1 MVQAVTAQVKAVAS
15 KRGVLPLVILAIA
28 FLIGSYLLA
37 TKKQLVPVAPEERV
51 WAVDVIPASY
61 ADVQP
66 ELTLYGQ
73 IAASRSSELRAQ
85 VAGRIIDVS
94 QNFRDG
100 GIVEQ
105 GDLLVTVDPF
115 DYETALAEQRS
126 ILKEAEIAV
135 RQSGRKYQR
144 AVELHAENNV
154 SDEFL
159 DDAELNLR
167 QQEAR
172 LEQQQIA
179 VKRAERDM
187 RETLVLAPFS
197 GVVSNPDVELGQQI
211 SGSDRL
217 ADLIDLSRLEVQF
230 SLSNAQFGRL
240 LNPAEGL
247 EGRPLK
253 VSWQVG
259 NDSLEFG
266 GRVSRAG
273 AEITS
278 SMGGVMVY
286 AGIDN
291 TDRFTQIRPGA
302 LVSVTLADKLYRD
315 VLRVP
320 SSALYSDNT
329 VYIVRDNR
337 LQREPVEVVGFAG
350 GDAFLQPAEPGAI
363 ANGELIVTTQLREAG
378 ICARAEVR

>member
-1 MVQAVTAQVKAVAS
+1 MVQAFTAQLKAVAS
-15 KRGVLPLVILAIA
+15 KKGALPLIILAVV
-28 FLIGSYLLA
+28 FLIGFYLVA
-37 TKKQLVPVAPEERV
+37 TKKQLVPIAPEERV
-51 WAVDVIPASY
+51 WAVDIVAASY

-66 ELTLYGQ
+66 ELTLYGE
-73 IAASRSSELRAQ
+73 IAAARSSELRAQ

-100 GIVEQ
+100 GIVEK

-115 DYETALAEQRS
+115 DYATALAEQRS
-126 ILKEAEIAV
+126 ILKESEIAV
-135 RQSGRKYQR
+135 RQSRRRYER
-144 AVELHAENNV
+144 AAELHSENNV

-172 LEQQQIA
+172 FEQQQIA
-179 VKRAERDM
+179 VERAERDM
-187 RETLVLAPFS
+187 RETLFIAPFS
-197 GVVSNPDVELGQQI
+197 GVVSNPEVELGQEI

-217 ADLIDLSRLEVQF
+217 ANLIDLSRLEVQF

-240 LNPAEGL
+240 LNPNEGL
-247 EGRPLK
+247 EGRPVK

-259 NDSLEFG
+259 SEALQFD
-266 GRVSRAG
+266 GRISRAG

-286 AGIDN
+286 AGLDS
-291 TDRFTQIRPGA
+291 TDRFTQLRPGA
-302 LVSVTLADKLYRD
+302 LVSVTVSDKLYQN
-315 VLRVP
+315 VLQVP

-329 VYIVRDNR
+329 VYLVRDNR
-337 LQREPVEVVGFAG
+337 LERESVEVVGFAG
-350 GDAFLQPAEPGAI
+350 GDVFLRPATAGAI
-363 ANGELIVTTQLREAG
+363 ANGELIVSTQLREAG
-378 ICARAEVR
+378 VGARAEVR